1 MKKSVILYFCLF
13 SIVLFA
19 QSNNSKKDLIETQLD
34 KCLEKNY
41 STAGQREC
49 TFKAY
54 ESYDKE
60 LNKYYQLTLKR
71 LPKAQKIQFTAAQ
84 KAWLKFRDSEFSLID
99 GYYYNV
105 KQGTLYSV
113 IAAGEKLN
121 IVKARAKQLQVYY
134 EMLDQ

>member
-1 MKKSVILYFCLF
+1 MKKYIFAYATFFILFTYQ
-13 SIVLFA
+13 SMNA
-19 QSNNSKKDLIETQLD
+19 QENNIETELE

-49 TFKAY
+49 TFKAQ
-54 ESYDKE
+54 ESYDKD

-71 LPKAQKIQFTAAQ
+71 LPNAQEIQFTSAQ
-84 KAWLKFRDSEFSLID
+84 KAWLKFRDAEFSLID

-121 IVKARAKQLQVYY
+121 VVKVRAKQLQVYY